1 MKGSCYISVVNE
13 TIARAWNSQQE
24 KIAAAAEQIAEAIK
38 RKNNVFTLLFHAP
51 AKDFHYN
58 IFYNSKI

>member
-1 MKGSCYISVVNE
+1 MSTYSFEN
-13 TIARAWNSQQE
+13 
-24 KIAAAAEQIAEAIK
+24 IK
-38 RKNNVFTLLFHAP
+38 RNNNLFTLLFHAP